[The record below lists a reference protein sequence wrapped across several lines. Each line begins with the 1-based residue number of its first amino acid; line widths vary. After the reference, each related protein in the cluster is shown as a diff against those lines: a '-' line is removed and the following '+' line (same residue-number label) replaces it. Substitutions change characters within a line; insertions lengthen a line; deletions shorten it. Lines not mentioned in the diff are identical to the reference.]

1 MQSNSEKLT
10 NEGTKYLGW
19 FFNLKKICNLQ
30 RLDGLRT
37 DETENSK
44 EKEID
49 FSDWRNSCQL
59 WSALFSVQKMGDG
72 IFSLVVKF
80 SKGVTNAHY

>member
-1 MQSNSEKLT
+1 MKARNIWGDFLIK
-10 NEGTKYLGW
+10 
-19 FFNLKKICNLQ
+19 KKICNLQ

-49 FSDWRNSCQL
+49 FSD
-59 WSALFSVQKMGDG
+59 
-72 IFSLVVKF
+72 
-80 SKGVTNAHY
+80 

>member
-1 MQSNSEKLT
+1 MKARNIW
-10 NEGTKYLGW
+10 GY
-19 FFNLKKICNLQ
+19 FFNLKKKICNLQ

-49 FSDWRNSCQL
+49 FSD
-59 WSALFSVQKMGDG
+59 
-72 IFSLVVKF
+72 
-80 SKGVTNAHY
+80 